1 MADRRIGAAL
11 RALVLED
18 DLPADPLGG
27 EEESVLMN
35 LNRQRIFQHLC
46 FFPCS
51 SLAQVASALRMSGP
65 TVQWHVAKLAR
76 ARYLRSLPP
85 PRPHPAPAQ
94 RGGRGRHGGRAP
106 PGLAPRRDRALR
118 RDHGR
123 AVPAL
128 LPGGPHRRDRGLRP
142 PEAPRLPRPAPRAP
156 GARAAPAERGP
167 LA

>member
-76 ARYLRSLPP
+76 ARYLRSLPS
-85 PRPHPAPAQ
+85 
-94 RGGRGRHGGRAP
+94 GRSQLWYPFALSLDAAEVSA
-106 PGLAPRRDRALR
+106 LATVN
-118 RDHGR
+118 GF
-123 AVPAL
+123 
-128 LPGGPHRRDRGLRP
+128 G
-142 PEAPRLPRPAPRAP
+142 
-156 GARAAPAERGP
+156 AAPILSLIVGSA
-167 LA
+167 